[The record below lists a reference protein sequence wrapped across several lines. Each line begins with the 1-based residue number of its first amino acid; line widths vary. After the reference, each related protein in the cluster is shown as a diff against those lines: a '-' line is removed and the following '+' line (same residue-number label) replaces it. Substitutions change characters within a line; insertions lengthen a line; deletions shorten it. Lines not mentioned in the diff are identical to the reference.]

1 MLPVHD
7 NRKGGQGMRCPRL
20 SAFGVGPAAGC
31 FVLGATMAAAASPDL
46 RGTWKVEGDSIVGG
60 ASPFHPAN
68 APPAAQGMVPRL
80 RHVSMTLR
88 VDGQEGERFWGVSAN
103 ADATED
109 FIGSFTGEPGGR
121 FLYVDVDG
129 FMEGTVGADGTMR
142 YCYRHVTPTSRVI
155 SCGTATRE

>member
-1 MLPVHD
+1 
-7 NRKGGQGMRCPRL
+7 MRHPRL
-20 SAFGVGPAAGC
+20 SAFCVGLVVGY
-31 FVLGATMAAAASPDL
+31 FVLGATEAVAASPDL
-46 RGTWKVEGDSIVGG
+46 RGAWKETASSG
-60 ASPFHPAN
+60 ARHLPPGQRLASGPGYGPAS
-68 APPAAQGMVPRL
+68 

-88 VDGQEGERFWGVSAN
+88 VDGQEGERFWGVSTN

-129 FMEGTVGADGTMR
+129 FMEGTVGADGTMH

>member
-1 MLPVHD
+1 
-7 NRKGGQGMRCPRL
+7 
-20 SAFGVGPAAGC
+20 
-31 FVLGATMAAAASPDL
+31 
-46 RGTWKVEGDSIVGG
+46 
-60 ASPFHPAN
+60 
-68 APPAAQGMVPRL
+68 MVPRL

-88 VDGQEGERFWGVSAN
+88 VDGQEGERFWGVSTN

>member
-1 MLPVHD
+1 
-7 NRKGGQGMRCPRL
+7 MRRALL
-20 SAFGVGPAAGC
+20 STYYVSLATGC
-31 FVLGATMAAAASPDL
+31 LVLGATPAVAVSPDL

-60 ASPFHPAN
+60 ASPFHPTN
-68 APPAAQGMVPRL
+68 ASPPAQGMAPRL

-88 VDGQEGERFWGVSAN
+88 VDGQEGERFWGVSTN

-129 FMEGTVGADGTMR
+129 FLDGTVGADGTMH